1 MPLIKCTECGIER
14 SNQVGSACPKCG
26 HVIGAEEEQNKK
38 EDYKEKL
45 EQKLIHKSSQ
55 SVFFFVIGFII
66 LCWGLSFE
74 SSSRYIVM
82 GMGVLIILAGNGAD
96 NDKKKIKDELDKL

>member
-26 HVIGAEEEQNKK
+26 HVIGAEEEQTKK

-45 EQKLIHKSSQ
+45 GQKLNQKSFEL
-55 SVFFFVIGFII
+55 VFIFVIGFIL

-74 SSSRYIVM
+74 STSRYIIM
-82 GMGVLIILAGNGAD
+82 GMGVLAILHGNGVD
-96 NDKKKIKDELDKL
+96 NDRKKIKDELDKL